1 MEASG
6 ENYIQNWIRENSL
19 STNQELHYRTSA
31 SSSLVPHF
39 LLSAFPQFIPFDLLA
54 VKEEPPQER
63 PTANQTL
70 AEVIT
75 EQANLSISAARSSK
89 VLYVITTSPSHPPQ
103 TVPGSS
109 SQTPSKGVEATELEG
124 SVLGS
129 YKIRVLLGISHS
141 EAGWGSWLCHHVYPG
156 L

>member
-1 MEASG
+1 MPPRPEFSVVA
-6 ENYIQNWIRENSL
+6 I
-19 STNQELHYRTSA
+19 
-31 SSSLVPHF
+31 SSPPLTF
-39 LLSAFPQFIPFDLLA
+39 FDIPA

-75 EQANLSISAARSSK
+75 EQANLSVSAARSSK

-109 SQTPSKGVEATELEG
+109 SQTPAKGWEPRGLRAVLLAVKRRHTFPRQAVGTG
-124 SVLGS
+124 SVT
-129 YKIRVLLGISHS
+129 VLAFEGHFLSSLI
-141 EAGWGSWLCHHVYPG
+141 P
-156 L
+156 

>member
-1 MEASG
+1 MAFL
-6 ENYIQNWIRENSL
+6 Y
-19 STNQELHYRTSA
+19 NQCCLLH
-31 SSSLVPHF
+31 SSSLS
-39 LLSAFPQFIPFDLLA
+39 LSAFPYLILFDLTA
-54 VKEEPPQER
+54 VKEELPQER

-75 EQANLSISAARSSK
+75 EQANLSVSAARSSK

-109 SQTPSKGVEATELEG
+109 SQTSSKRVEVTGLEG
-124 SVLGS
+124 SSVGD
-129 YKIRVLLGISHS
+129 YRHRALLGVFSFQ
-141 EAGWGSWLCHHVYPG
+141 GWLGVLA